1 MSLRILLLALLF
13 IAITWYSYRGLK
25 LLLPR
30 TSAGLLRK
38 LVIYGYWVMDAAL
51 IVFSLSYAIY
61 IRASG
66 VEDYIQYRRFFLIIG
81 VFMLVLLPKAAF
93 SVFVLLHDIKTLK
106 FKIMQKMPVL
116 FSRYGKIIL
125 WIGRTRVCL
134 FVGLVVAGYLFF
146 MTLFGMTHGRYNF
159 QVVEQ
164 EVWFDDLPGSFDGF
178 RIVHLSDT
186 HLGSFR
192 RTDAVKEGL
201 ILAQSL
207 NPDMVAFTG
216 DMVNNHAREAKK
228 FIDIFRVLKPRY
240 GMFSVLGNH
249 DMGDYR
255 TWGTIVKPEP
265 DIEGLV
271 KVQQKMGFEVLLNE
285 HAFISIGND
294 SIKIAGVKNW
304 GLPPF
309 KQTGDLDLALGDQ
322 PEKFFTILLS
332 HDPSH
337 WRQKVIPG
345 PKVHLTLSGHSHGM
359 QFGFSNRLF
368 HWSPIQWKYPE
379 WNGLYSHENERLH
392 VNRGFGFLSYPGR
405 AGMPPEITLITMRKG
420 TLPNP

>member
-1 MSLRILLLALLF
+1 MWLRILLLAVF
-13 IAITWYSYRGLK
+13 YIAITWYAYRGLR
-25 LLLPR
+25 LLHPK
-30 TSAGLLRK
+30 TSPCILRK
-38 LVIYGYWVMDAAL
+38 LGIYGFLIVDVAL
-51 IVFSLSYAIY
+51 ILFSLGYAIH

-81 VFMLVLLPKAAF
+81 AFMLLLIPKATFA
-93 SVFVLLHDIKTLK
+93 VFVLLHDIMTWK
-106 FKIMQKMPVL
+106 FRIMHRTPWL
-116 FSRYGKIIL
+116 YARCSKIIGWSERSRWL
-125 WIGRTRVCL
+125 L
-134 FVGLVVAGYLFF
+134 FVGLIAASYMFF
-146 MTLFGMTHGRYNF
+146 FTLFGMTHGRYNF

-164 EVWFDDLPGSFDGF
+164 EVWSDDLPGSFDGF
-178 RIVHLSDT
+178 RIVHISDT
-186 HLGSFR
+186 HLGSFK
-192 RTDAVKEGL
+192 RTYPVKKGL
-201 ILAQSL
+201 LIAQSL
-207 NPDMVAFTG
+207 NPDMVALTG

-228 FIDIFRVLKPRY
+228 FIDIFRVLKPSY

-255 TWGTIVKPEP
+255 TWGTIEKPVP

-271 KVQQKMGFEVLLNE
+271 KVQQKMGFVVLLNE
-285 HAFISIGND
+285 HVFISKGND
-294 SIKIAGVKNW
+294 SIKIVGVKNW

-309 KQTGDLDLALGDQ
+309 NQAGDLDLALGE
-322 PEKFFTILLS
+322 PTEKHFTILLS
-332 HDPSH
+332 HDPTH

-379 WNGLYSHENERLH
+379 WNGLYSHENEMLH

-405 AGMPPEITLITMRKG
+405 AGMRPEITLITLRKG
-420 TLPNP
+420 TKPIQ